1 MSEED
6 ISLFSETACDELLNK
21 FNLANGRI
29 FFIGKNSQ
37 IENALNQL
45 VDEFHLKLYFYEY
58 SCHSYL
64 LVILILFQE
73 ELLIQKNKPNC
84 VQKN

>member
-58 SCHSYL
+58 SCHKIYEFGT
-64 LVILILFQE
+64 I
-73 ELLIQKNKPNC
+73 PNS
-84 VQKN
+84 